1 MKKFISV
8 LLSLLMVFS
17 LCLSVSADDTSDV
30 PLEVPSEEPTG
41 GSNED
46 LSGESDVSL
55 SDESTIKEG
64 SVTAK
69 NGSDIGATNNSY
81 NIKNEGT
88 ATYDNVNATAGNADS
103 KMFENWILMN
113 LESLKLMMLYIKH

>member
-30 PLEVPSEEPTG
+30 PLEVLSEEPTG
-41 GSNED
+41 ESNED
-46 LSGESDVSL
+46 LSGEPNVSL

-69 NGSDIGATNNSY
+69 NGSDVGGTNSSY

-88 ATYDNVNATAGNADS
+88 ATFDNVNATAGNADS
-103 KMFENWILMN
+103 KMFENWDSYEFGIAKIS
-113 LESLKLMMLYIKH
+113 E